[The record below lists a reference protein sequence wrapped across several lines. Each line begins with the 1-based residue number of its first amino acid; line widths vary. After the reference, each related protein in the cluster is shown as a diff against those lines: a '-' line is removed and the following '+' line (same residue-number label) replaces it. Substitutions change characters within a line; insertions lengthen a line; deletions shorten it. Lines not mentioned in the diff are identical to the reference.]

1 MRFIKRKIFLI
12 HQHEKEEAW
21 LNSMAAKGLGLISF
35 RGIFTYEF
43 EECER
48 GEYTYKIE
56 LLESMP
62 NSPESRKYIKFM
74 EEMGVE
80 MIGSYFRWVYFRK
93 KVSDGPFELFSD
105 LDSKITH
112 YRRIRNLAI
121 PLVILEFVIGFIQ
134 LLNAYSTKVLGLY
147 FVSGIIIFLGCC
159 FAGIALSINKKL
171 SLLQGER
178 NIRE

>member
-1 MRFIKRKIFLI
+1 MRFIKRKIFFI

-80 MIGSYFRWVYFRK
+80 MIGSYFRWIYFRK

-105 LDSKITH
+105 IDSKITH
-112 YRRIRNLAI
+112 YRRIRTLAI
-121 PLVILEFVIGFIQ
+121 PLAIMELVIGFVQ
-134 LLNAYSTKVLGLY
+134 LLNAYSTKLIGLY

-171 SLLQGER
+171 ALLQGER